1 MKNVRPSLSCAVM
14 LMVASACGQSDAE
27 RGDTAP
33 PENRIMEQGLRSL
46 YQGQD
51 PIGADSLFREVL
63 ALNPTH
69 YGARYQ
75 RAVALDMSGK
85 PAEARALWTEVLAQA
100 QSYNDTGSMRIIRA
114 RLAAPD
120 TASQGGLMV
129 RGLDLLYKRND
140 PAAAAEQ
147 FRAILQ
153 RNPTH
158 YGASYQL
165 ATALDRLNRR
175 GEARPIW
182 QRVAGMAVS
191 YKDSATLATARARLA
206 TP

>member
-1 MKNVRPSLSCAVM
+1 MKTLRSYLSSLVAVAAM
-14 LMVASACGQSDAE
+14 AGCGPSDAA

-33 PENRIMEQGLRSL
+33 PENRLMEAGLRAL

-51 PIGADSLFREVL
+51 PIGADSLFQAVL

-75 RAVALDMSGK
+75 RAVALDMSGR
-85 PAEARALWTEVLAQA
+85 PAEARALWTEVLGQA
-100 QSYNDTGSMRIIRA
+100 QSYNDTSSLRIIRA

-129 RGLDLLYKRND
+129 RGLDLMYKRND
-140 PAAAAEQ
+140 AAAAAEQ

-153 RNPTH
+153 RNPSH

-175 GEARPIW
+175 AEARPIW
-182 QRVAGMAVS
+182 QRVAGMAAI
-191 YKDSATLATARARLA
+191 YKDSATIATARTRLA

>member
-1 MKNVRPSLSCAVM
+1 MQFRPLIALCLGMMTACSAQD
-14 LMVASACGQSDAE
+14 ASRTDSAS
-27 RGDTAP
+27 
-33 PENRIMEQGLRSL
+33 PESRMMGEGLQRL

-51 PIGADSLFREVL
+51 PMAADSLFREVL

-75 RAVALDMSGK
+75 RAVALDMSGR
-85 PAEARALWTEVLAQA
+85 PTEARALWSEVLTQA
-100 QSYNDTGSMRIIRA
+100 QSFNDSASIRIIQA

-129 RGLDLLYKRND
+129 RGLDFLYKRND
-140 PAAAAEQ
+140 PASAAQQ

-153 RNPTH
+153 RNPNH
-158 YGASYQL
+158 YGANYQL
-165 ATALDRLNRR
+165 ATALDRQNRR
-175 GEARPIW
+175 AEARPIW
-182 QRVAGMAVS
+182 QRVLGMATG
-191 YKDSATLATARARLA
+191 YRDTATVRTARERLA

>member
-1 MKNVRPSLSCAVM
+1 MRLFRPVLVASLCA
-14 LMVASACGQSDAE
+14 ASACAPSDAS
-27 RGDTAP
+27 RNDTSS
-33 PENRIMEQGLRSL
+33 PENRMMGEGLQQL

-51 PIGADSLFREVL
+51 PMAADSLFRAVL

-75 RAVALDMSGK
+75 RAVALDMSGR
-85 PAEARALWTEVLAQA
+85 PSEARALWTEVLTQA
-100 QSYNDTGSMRIIRA
+100 QSYSDSASVRIIQA

-129 RGLDLLYKRND
+129 RGLDLLHKRND
-140 PAAAAEQ
+140 PASAAEQ

-153 RNPTH
+153 RNPSH
-158 YGASYQL
+158 YGANYQL

-175 GEARPIW
+175 AEARPIW
-182 QRVAGMAVS
+182 QRVLGMATG
-191 YKDSATLATARARLA
+191 YKDSTTMRIARERLA